1 MVSESG
7 EAHGGARILATC
19 FVLPLGVPPAIKADN
34 PLARFRRDDDAR
46 WKTMQPAS
54 TAVDQ
59 ATDLASSVLLT
70 MRQLGVV
77 ALPRNYE
84 IFYEALSG
92 SNPELSLEVVSLSK
106 RPTQDELDRI
116 GRKYF
121 ASNHASGIV
130 EHARET
136 LAREL
141 EEVASILRNERS
153 HVEKYGRMLD
163 QTAEGLN
170 GRSLVSKDLLQKI
183 VEVMSVATTSTIDHG
198 KQVASVLSDK
208 SSELE
213 SVKSKLEE
221 YKRLANTDPLTQIWN
236 RRAFDREIA
245 SIYNS
250 NRGILF
256 KALILV
262 DIDRFKGINDR
273 FGHPVGDKVLQSVA
287 DILRSSVREDMFVAR
302 TGGEEFALIV
312 EGASE
317 EATFEIA
324 DRIRL
329 LIEQTPFVNS
339 RTSAH
344 YGSVTVSMGIC
355 MASEAEGPEDLYSK
369 CDQALYRS
377 KATGRNRATRFS
389 ALPERAGKNWML
401 YKKD

>member
-1 MVSESG
+1 MMQ
-7 EAHGGARILATC
+7 GG
-19 FVLPLGVPPAIKADN
+19 
-34 PLARFRRDDDAR
+34 
-46 WKTMQPAS
+46 KTMQPAS
-54 TAVDQ
+54 AAVDQ
-59 ATDLASSVLLT
+59 ATDLAGSVLLT

-92 SNPELSLEVVSLSK
+92 SNPQLSLDVVSLSK

-121 ASNHASGIV
+121 AGNHASGIV

-170 GRSLVSKDLLQKI
+170 GRLVSKNLLQKI

-198 KQVASVLSDK
+198 KGVASALSDK
-208 SSELE
+208 SNELE

-245 SIYNS
+245 GIYNS

-273 FGHPVGDKVLQSVA
+273 FGHPVGDKILQSVA

-339 RTSAH
+339 QTSAH

>member
-1 MVSESG
+1 
-7 EAHGGARILATC
+7 
-19 FVLPLGVPPAIKADN
+19 
-34 PLARFRRDDDAR
+34 
-46 WKTMQPAS
+46 MQPAS
-54 TAVDQ
+54 ATVDR
-59 ATDLASSVLLT
+59 ATDLASSVILT
-70 MRQLGVV
+70 MRQLGVA

-92 SNPELSLEVVSLSK
+92 SNHELSLEVVSLSK
-106 RPTQDELDRI
+106 RPTQDQLDRV

-121 ASNHASGIV
+121 ASNHATGLV

-136 LAREL
+136 IAKEL
-141 EEVASILRNERS
+141 DEIASILRNERGQ
-153 HVEKYGRMLD
+153 VEKYGRMLG

-170 GRSLVSKDLLQKI
+170 SRSLVSKDLLQKI

-198 KQVASVLSDK
+198 KQVASALSDK

-245 SIYNS
+245 VIYNS
-250 NRGILF
+250 NRGMLF
-256 KALILV
+256 KALILA
-262 DIDRFKGINDR
+262 DIDRFKEINDR
-273 FGHPVGDKVLQSVA
+273 FGHPVGDKILQSIA
-287 DILRSSVREDMFVAR
+287 DIFRSSIREDMFVAR

-317 EATFEIA
+317 EATLEIA

-329 LIEQTPFVNS
+329 LIEQTPFVN
-339 RTSAH
+339 TQTNTH
-344 YGSVTVSMGIC
+344 YGSVTISMGVC
-355 MASEAEGPEDLYSK
+355 MASEADGPEDLYAK
-369 CDQALYRS
+369 CDRALYRS
-377 KATGRNRATRFS
+377 KVTGRNRVTRFS
-389 ALPERAGKNWML
+389 TLSERTGKGWML